1 MASDVLSDKMLL
13 DIKDRLQD
21 KTIHQVRLIARE
33 VGVSQPTEGKKAE
46 LIEKILAIA
55 SCEIAPIPR
64 SKRGAPPKSCEYD
77 EKLVADIKACMEYYT
92 LLKNA
97 DTPRDKLGVSDGT
110 YGQVCGGILVKTE
123 NNFFLRTNGCLPSA
137 DDIFVSQVFVN
148 RFNLK
153 EGDFVNGECRR
164 NPSDDFAVLT
174 KVFPAAESSRRE
186 FAKLTPIYPN
196 KRIHVANSGK
206 DIAARM
212 IDLFSPVGCGQRAVI
227 CSPASS
233 EIALIKQIAEGISSN
248 EEDCAVVVF
257 IVAGSPEDI
266 TDLESSPLGAEVFGT
281 TFDLEQNQH
290 VQAAE
295 FVVKYCKSA
304 VERGKNTVLIVSGL
318 SKLQSEAKHLLS
330 SAICAKEGG
339 SLAVIATVSAQGEY
353 SSEYSAELLSAANM
367 RAVLADGGWRTPVI
381 DVTKSYT
388 LNCGL
393 LQTDDEQ
400 KTADILRKQCQT
412 AGIQNVI
419 QLFKNTENNTEIIKS
434 NG

>member
-1 MASDVLSDKMLL
+1 MASNVLTDKMLL

-21 KTIHQVRLIARE
+21 KTINPVRLIARE
-33 VGVSQPTEGKKAE
+33 AGVSQPTEGKKAE

-55 SCEIAPIPR
+55 SCKIPPIPR

-77 EKLVADIKACMEYYT
+77 EMLVADIKACMEYYT
-92 LLKNA
+92 LLKNGNA
-97 DTPRDKLGVSDGT
+97 TNNNLEVSDGT
-110 YGQVCGGILVKTE
+110 GGQVCGGILVKTE
-123 NNFFLRTNGCLPSA
+123 NNFFLRTNGCLASA
-137 DDIFVSQVFVN
+137 DDVFVSQVFVN
-148 RFNLK
+148 RFKLK
-153 EGDFVNGECRR
+153 EGDFVNGECRH

-174 KVFPAAESSRRE
+174 KVFPAAESCRME

-196 KRIHVANSGK
+196 KRMHIANSGK

-212 IDLFSPVGCGQRAVI
+212 IDLFSPIGCGQRAVI
-227 CSPASS
+227 SAPATS
-233 EIALIKQIAEGISSN
+233 EIALIKQIAAGISSN
-248 EEDCAVVVF
+248 EEDCSVVVF

-266 TDLESSPLGAEVFGT
+266 TDLERSHLGVEVFGT
-281 TFDLEQNQH
+281 TFDLEQNQNI
-290 VQAAE
+290 QAAE

-318 SKLQSEAKHLLS
+318 SKLQNDAKRFLS
-330 SAICAKEGG
+330 SAICAEEGG
-339 SLAVIATVSAQGEY
+339 SLTIIATVSAQGEY

-367 RAVLADGGWRTPVI
+367 RAELADGVAHTPVI

-393 LQTDDEQ
+393 LQTEEEQ

-412 AGIQNVI
+412 TGLQDVI
-419 QLFKNTENNTEIIKS
+419 QLFKNTENNMEIIK
-434 NG
+434 